1 MPNIPANAPSLC
13 LHPLA
18 AAGFFS
24 PEAGRRKPAF
34 YWLRWS
40 PIRKAGDRLTA
51 ARLRTLWSLALW
63 NSGKTAAARTT
74 FQPVLQLAEQ
84 QHLKGLFLDAGD
96 TLQPLLIGM
105 NESSSACT
113 EEGIVHEPRADK
125 RAPADRTP
133 FNSGSPD
140 IHGEL
145 SERELQILQL
155 IAEGQMN
162 KEIARSLAISAE
174 TVKWHIKNIYAKL
187 KVNSR
192 TQAMSRAL
200 EMKLL
205 D

>member
-1 MPNIPANAPSLC
+1 SVPRLINPTAITRVVFCLAPCSICYFPVDLFNPLPETGVRNIMK
-13 LHPLA
+13 
-18 AAGFFS
+18 
-24 PEAGRRKPAF
+24 E
-34 YWLRWS
+34 
-40 PIRKAGDRLTA
+40 
-51 ARLRTLWSLALW
+51 
-63 NSGKTAAARTT
+63 T
-74 FQPVLQLAEQ
+74 F
-84 QHLKGLFLDAGD
+84 K
-96 TLQPLLIGM
+96 
-105 NESSSACT
+105 
-113 EEGIVHEPRADK
+113 
-125 RAPADRTP
+125 

-140 IHGEL
+140 IPGEL
-145 SERELQILQL
+145 SEREFQILQL

>member
-1 MPNIPANAPSLC
+1 MAHDVPLGCAPDEYDDL
-13 LHPLA
+13 
-18 AAGFFS
+18 
-24 PEAGRRKPAF
+24 
-34 YWLRWS
+34 
-40 PIRKAGDRLTA
+40 I
-51 ARLRTLWSLALW
+51 
-63 NSGKTAAARTT
+63 SGTCS
-74 FQPVLQLAEQ
+74 
-84 QHLKGLFLDAGD
+84 HL
-96 TLQPLLIGM
+96 P
-105 NESSSACT
+105 
-113 EEGIVHEPRADK
+113 K
-125 RAPADRTP
+125 RAPADGTP

-140 IHGEL
+140 IPGEL
-145 SERELQILQL
+145 SEREFQILQL

>member
-1 MPNIPANAPSLC
+1 MVSDQE
-13 LHPLA
+13 
-18 AAGFFS
+18 S
-24 PEAGRRKPAF
+24 R
-34 YWLRWS
+34 
-40 PIRKAGDRLTA
+40 GDRLTA

-74 FQPVLQLAEQ
+74 FQPVVQLAEQ
-84 QHLKGLFLDAGD
+84 QHLTGLFLDAGD
-96 TLQPLLIGM
+96 TLQPLLAGM
-105 NESSSACT
+105 NETSSACK
-113 EEGIVHEPRADK
+113 EKGGVHEPWADK
-125 RAPADRTP
+125 RAYADGTP

-140 IHGEL
+140 IPGEL
-145 SERELQILQL
+145 SEREFQILQL

>member
-1 MPNIPANAPSLC
+1 M
-13 LHPLA
+13 
-18 AAGFFS
+18 
-24 PEAGRRKPAF
+24 
-34 YWLRWS
+34 
-40 PIRKAGDRLTA
+40 
-51 ARLRTLWSLALW
+51 
-63 NSGKTAAARTT
+63 
-74 FQPVLQLAEQ
+74 LQLAEQ

-96 TLQPLLIGM
+96 TLQPLLAGM
-105 NESSSACT
+105 NESSSGCT
-113 EEGIVHEPRADK
+113 EEGIVHEPWAGK
-125 RAPADRTP
+125 RAPADGTP

>member
-1 MPNIPANAPSLC
+1 MN
-13 LHPLA
+13 PLRL
-18 AAGFFS
+18 GQRKGECRD
-24 PEAGRRKPAF
+24 PGRQ
-34 YWLRWS
+34 
-40 PIRKAGDRLTA
+40 
-51 ARLRTLWSLALW
+51 AR
-63 NSGKTAAARTT
+63 
-74 FQPVLQLAEQ
+74 PV
-84 QHLKGLFLDAGD
+84 
-96 TLQPLLIGM
+96 
-105 NESSSACT
+105 
-113 EEGIVHEPRADK
+113 EG
-125 RAPADRTP
+125 TP

-140 IHGEL
+140 IPGEL
-145 SERELQILQL
+145 SEREFQILQL